1 MHAYLQKWMKQRLDN
16 PDLITP
22 DDAVQFPMLEEALI
36 FDLMK
41 KGIKKGL

>member
-1 MHAYLQKWMKQRLDN
+1 MHANLQKWMTLRLEN
-16 PDLITP
+16 TDLITP
-22 DDAVQFPMLEEALI
+22 DDAVQFPQLEEALI